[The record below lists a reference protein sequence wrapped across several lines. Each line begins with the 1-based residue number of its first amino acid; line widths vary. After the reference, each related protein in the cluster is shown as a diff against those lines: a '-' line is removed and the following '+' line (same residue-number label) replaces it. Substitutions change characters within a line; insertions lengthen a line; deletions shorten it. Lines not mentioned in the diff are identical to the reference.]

1 MSGSPLETE
10 FLVAPELRE
19 SGFRLRDAS
28 ARIDDGFAVI
38 RRIEGMPAD
47 YVFVVCYGG
56 YFRQIGLPN
65 LVGQTLRGMPLRL
78 REKRIDL
85 CNEVLRTGEPQSYDD
100 EIDRPG
106 RCFEISVF
114 RLDSVEHG
122 ELAVHVRDVTEKR
135 RAERELREMNA
146 TLEQRIQ
153 NALAERRV
161 LADIVKTAPIY
172 ITAIDNDIRFL
183 AFNLAA
189 GDAFEE
195 HYGSRPRVGDS
206 LADLHAARPELLES
220 SKGFWQR
227 ALDGETLAVAWSLKK
242 QSCVRQFEGTYGP
255 LIDAFGKRIGAYQ
268 HAYEVTDRVAQHQR
282 LLAAE
287 AERRRWAD
295 LVDNWDADLLV
306 ADLEFRWIAANR
318 SASDHF
324 ERLYGV
330 RPEIGVSMLDQVSH
344 LPQVREGLRAHWQR
358 ALNGEEFVDV
368 STAFRDD
375 EHRRRHYE
383 IRFTPLRDPAGKQ
396 IGAYQFAYDVT
407 GRVADQERLREVE
420 EVLRQSRK
428 MEAVGQLTGGLAHD
442 FNNLLAAISGSLD
455 MIGARVAQGRADEA
469 GAYLEAGKAS
479 VKRAAALTHRLLA
492 FSRRQTLSPKAL
504 VIDRLIADVADLV
517 KRTAGPAITI
527 ETDVAG
533 ELWPALVDANQLEN
547 ALLNLCINSRD
558 AMPAGGRIEIS
569 AGNCRLE
576 AGAAGNEML
585 EAGDYVAIGVSDNG
599 IGIPADVIDHV
610 FEPFFTT
617 KPQEEGT
624 GLGLSM
630 VYGFARQSGGTVAIK
645 SRTNEGTQATIYLP
659 RHLGEV
665 APAETVRN
673 PAQEALPRGGDI
685 LVVDDEMLVRMMVA
699 DGLSDAGFVCAEAG
713 DGAEAMRHIESDAP
727 IDLLVSD
734 VGLPGGMNGRQ
745 LAEAAR
751 CLRPDLKVL
760 FITGYADKAVLED
773 IASLADTDVMLK
785 PFDIDKLVLK
795 VGAMIGSERGIG

>member
-1 MSGSPLETE
+1 MSGSFLETK
-10 FLVAPELRE
+10 FFVAPDPPEN
-19 SGFRLRDAS
+19 GFRVHDA
-28 ARIDDGFAVI
+28 AGRTDDGFAVI

-47 YVFVVCYGG
+47 YVFVLCYGG
-56 YFRQIGLPN
+56 YFRQIGIPD
-65 LVGQTLRGMPLRL
+65 LVGQTLRGMSLRQVE
-78 REKRIDL
+78 RQIAL
-85 CNEVLRTGEPQSYDD
+85 CDEVLRTGEPQSYD
-100 EIDRPG
+100 EEFDRPG
-106 RCFEISVF
+106 RCFEISVS

-122 ELAVHVRDVTEKR
+122 ELAVHVRDVTEQR
-135 RAERELREMNA
+135 LAEIALREMNA

-153 NALAERRV
+153 NALEERRV

-195 HYGSRPRVGDS
+195 HYGSRPQAGDS
-206 LADLHAARPELLES
+206 LADLHAERPELLEL
-220 SKGFWQR
+220 SKSLWQR

-242 QSCVRQFEGTYGP
+242 QTRVRQFEGTYGP
-255 LIDAFGKRIGAYQ
+255 LTDAAGKRIGAYQ
-268 HAYEVTDRVAQHQR
+268 HAYEVTDRVAQHQA

-306 ADLEFRWIAANR
+306 ADLEFRWIAVNR
-318 SASDHF
+318 SASDNF
-324 ERLYGV
+324 ERAYGV
-330 RPEIGVSMLDQVSH
+330 RPEIGASMLDQFNH

-358 ALNGEEFVDV
+358 AFDGEEFVNV
-368 STAFRDD
+368 SMAFRNDK
-375 EHRRRHYE
+375 HCRRHYE
-383 IRFTPLRDPAGKQ
+383 IRFTPLRDAAGKQ

-407 GRVADQERLREVE
+407 SRVADQERLREVE
-420 EVLRQSRK
+420 EALRQSQK

-469 GAYLEAGKAS
+469 SAYLEAGKAS

-492 FSRRQTLSPKAL
+492 YSRRQTLSPKAL
-504 VIDRLIADVADLV
+504 VIDRLIADVAELV

-527 ETDVAG
+527 QTHTAPEI
-533 ELWPALVDANQLEN
+533 WPTLVDANQLEN
-547 ALLNLCINSRD
+547 ALLNLCINARD
-558 AMPAGGRIEIS
+558 ALPGGGQIEIS
-569 AGNCRLE
+569 GENCRLE
-576 AGAAGNEML
+576 AAAAGNKTL
-585 EAGDYVAIGVSDNG
+585 EAGDYVAIRVSDNG
-599 IGIPADVIDHV
+599 IGIHADVIGHV

-617 KPQEEGT
+617 KAQEEGT

-645 SRTNEGTQATIYLP
+645 SRTNEGTQVTIYLP
-659 RHLGEV
+659 RHAGEV
-665 APAETVRN
+665 APAETTGV
-673 PAQEALPRGGDI
+673 PLQEALPHSGEI

-713 DGAEAMRHIESDAP
+713 DGAEAMRHIESDAL

-773 IASLADTDVMLK
+773 IASLAGTDVMLK

-795 VGAMIGSERGIG
+795 VGAMIGPKPQA